1 MTDFDYATQK
11 RSSLDIAKPFNSGLG
26 IDEKQL
32 QDLMASYDDPTDYH
46 K

>member
-1 MTDFDYATQK
+1 MADFDYATQK
-11 RSSLDIAKPFNSGLG
+11 PSSLDIAKAFKSGLG

-32 QDLMASYDDPTDYH
+32 QDLMPSYDDPTHYH